1 MGVDSNCRK
10 GTVVMKRFV
19 DILISCIL
27 VLVLLPLLVLIILLI
42 KFDSRGP
49 ILFKQRRI
57 GRDNTE
63 FMMYKFRS
71 MRADTPR
78 DVPTHL
84 FHNPEDYV
92 TRSGRVLRKTSLD
105 ELPQLLNILKGE
117 MSFIGPRPALYNQED
132 LIELR
137 TERGIHRLTPGVT
150 GWAQVNGRDDVSIEE
165 KVNLDEYYY
174 KNRSL
179 WMELKIV
186 LQTFSSVVS
195 SKGIRM

>member
-1 MGVDSNCRK
+1 MMLKRLVDFIFS
-10 GTVVMKRFV
+10 
-19 DILISCIL
+19 
-27 VLVLLPLLVLIILLI
+27 LLLLVVISPLFLLIMLLI
-42 KFDSRGP
+42 KLDSRGP
-49 ILFKQRRI
+49 IFFRQRRI
-57 GRDNTE
+57 GKDNRE

-179 WMELKIV
+179 GMELKIV